1 MATRKSIILE
11 RDLAVPARD
20 GTRLFV
26 NLFRPPAE
34 GPRPVIMSVTSSTLQ
49 LTIQGHDAAR
59 YPAFGHR
66 QLVNRGCHT
75 IFTGGPYDSC
85 LVVPLNNR
93 GSQ

>member
-1 MATRKSIILE
+1 MAQAAGVRLTQR
-11 RDLAVPARD
+11 ARD
-20 GTRLFV
+20 QRRKIVAIAAYPTDWRRYPSATLFE
-26 NLFRPPAE
+26 A
-34 GPRPVIMSVTSSTLQ
+34 GSTLQ

-66 QLVNRGCHT
+66 QLVNRGCHA

-85 LVVPLNNR
+85 LVVLVNNR